1 MKYTSIIVEDLQ
13 PAADFLRKFCD
24 RSGIIDVKG
33 HFLNGEE
40 ALVFLSENLVDLIF
54 LDVEMPGI
62 TGFQLMD
69 QLVYQPQ
76 VILTTSKTEYAFD
89 AFEYNVTDFLKKPF
103 TYQRFL
109 EAIQKVEVKKLQ
121 EDTNA
126 TDHIFI
132 KVNGKLIRLKNEDIL
147 YIESM
152 GDYVKFVT
160 AEKKYI
166 THNTIKNLE
175 TKVDGQKFLKVH
187 RSYIVNLMSIDDI
200 QENTLYIRGNMIPIS
215 KAHKSKVMQK
225 INII

>member
-1 MKYTSIIVEDLQ
+1 MKYTSIIVEDLK
-13 PAADFLRKFCD
+13 PAADSLRKFCE
-24 RSGIIDVKG
+24 RSGIIEVQG
-33 HFLNGEE
+33 QFPNGEE

-76 VILTTSKTEYAFD
+76 VILTTSKTEYAFS
-89 AFEYNVTDFLKKPF
+89 AFEYNVTDFLRKPF

-109 EAIQKVEVKKLQ
+109 EAVQKVEVKKQQ
-121 EDTNA
+121 EDSNT

-132 KVNGKLIRLKNEDIL
+132 KVNGKLIRLKNDDIL

-160 AEKKYI
+160 AAKKYVS
-166 THNTIKNLE
+166 HNTIKNLE
-175 TKVDGQKFLKVH
+175 EKVNDSIFCKVH
-187 RSYIVNLMSIDDI
+187 RSYIVNLSKIDDI
-200 QENTLYIRGNMIPIS
+200 QENVLFIKGNMIPIS
-215 KAHKSKVMQK
+215 KANKITVMKKLK
-225 INII
+225 IV

>member
-13 PAADFLRKFCD
+13 PAADFLRKFCE
-24 RSGIIDVKG
+24 RSGIVDVQA

-40 ALVFLSENLVDLIF
+40 ALVYLSENLVDLIF

-76 VILTTSKTEYAFD
+76 VILTTSKTEYAFS
-89 AFEYNVTDFLKKPF
+89 AFEYNVTDFLRKPF

-109 EAIQKVEVKKLQ
+109 EAVQKVEVKKQQ
-121 EDTNA
+121 EDSNT

-160 AEKKYI
+160 AAKKYVS
-166 THNTIKNLE
+166 HNTIKNLE
-175 TKVDGQKFLKVH
+175 EKVNDTIFCKVH
-187 RSYIVNLMSIDDI
+187 RSYIVNLSKIDDI
-200 QENTLYIRGNMIPIS
+200 QENVLFIKGNMIPIS
-215 KAHKSKVMQK
+215 KANKITVMKKLK
-225 INII
+225 IV

>member
-1 MKYTSIIVEDLQ
+1 MKFTSIIVEDLQ
-13 PAADFLRKFCD
+13 PAADFLRRFCE
-24 RSGIIDVKG
+24 RSGIIEVQG

-40 ALVFLSENLVDLIF
+40 ALVFLSENLVDVIF

-109 EAIQKVEVKKLQ
+109 EAIQKVEIKKQQ
-121 EDTNA
+121 EDSNS

-147 YIESM
+147 FIESM

-187 RSYIVNLMSIDDI
+187 RSYIVNLSSIDDI

-215 KAHKSKVMQK
+215 KAHKSKVLQK

>member
-13 PAADFLRKFCD
+13 PAADFLRKFCE
-24 RSGIIDVKG
+24 RSGIVDVQA

-40 ALVFLSENLVDLIF
+40 ALVYLSENLVDLIF

-76 VILTTSKTEYAFD
+76 VILTTSKTEYAFS
-89 AFEYNVTDFLKKPF
+89 AFEYNVTDFLRKPF

-109 EAIQKVEVKKLQ
+109 EAVQKVEVKKQQ
-121 EDTNA
+121 EDSNT

-187 RSYIVNLMSIDDI
+187 RSYIVNLASIDDI
-200 QENTLYIRGNMIPIS
+200 QENTLYIRGNHIPIS